1 MSKILISPGRYVQG
15 AGAIHEIGSQIKSW
29 GSKALVLGGKN
40 GLANVRKPIEDSLAQ
55 AGITACFESFGG
67 ECSRTEIDRIAAIV
81 KARNNDIIIGVG
93 GGKALDTA
101 KAVAYY
107 TSLPVAVVP
116 TIAATDAPCS
126 ALAVIYSAAGVFESY
141 LLFAKNPD
149 LVLVDTEVIAKAPV
163 RLLVSGMG
171 DALAT
176 WFEADACSK
185 SYAKNLPGGLSTM
198 AALNLARLCYDTLIQ
213 YGYLAKLSVE
223 QGVATEAVEKIVET
237 NTLLSGLGFESS
249 GLAAAHAIHNG
260 LTVLH
265 ETHQAYHGEKVAFGT
280 LVQMVLENRSRNELE
295 EVLYFCNEVGL
306 PTTLADIGVAQVT
319 EEKIHKVA
327 EASCVIGETIHN
339 EPFSVKSESVYA
351 AILAMDGIGRAYKN
365 KNQR

>member
-15 AGAIHEIGSQIKSW
+15 PGAIHEIGSQIKSW
-29 GSKALVLGGKN
+29 GSKTLVLGGKN
-40 GLANVRKPIEDSLAQ
+40 GLASVRKSMENSLAK
-55 AGITACFESFGG
+55 AGLEVCFESFGG
-67 ECSRTEIDRIAAIV
+67 ECSRIEIDRITAIV
-81 KARNNDIIIGVG
+81 KEKSIDIIIGVG

-107 TSLPVAVVP
+107 ARLPVAVVP

-126 ALAVIYSAAGVFESY
+126 ALAVIYSAVGVFESY

-149 LVLVDTEVIAKAPV
+149 LVLVDTEIIAKAPV

-185 SYAKNLPGGLSTM
+185 SHAKNLPGGLSTM
-198 AALNLARLCYDTLIQ
+198 AALTLARLCYDTLIQ

-223 QGVATEAVEKIVET
+223 QGVATEAVEKIIEA

-280 LVQMVLENRSRNELE
+280 LVQMILENRSRHELE
-295 EVLYFCNEVGL
+295 EVLNFCNEVGL

-319 EEKIHKVA
+319 QEKIYKVA
-327 EASCVIGETIHN
+327 EASCVTGETIHN
-339 EPFSVKSESVYA
+339 EPFPVQTESLYA
-351 AILAMDGIGRAYKN
+351 AILAADAIGRDYK
-365 KNQR
+365 K